1 MTMGSTEV
9 LINKSEERK
18 MPKKYIS
25 NVHDNRKH
33 RGNMSLKESEAPHR
47 EREADASMPA

>member
-1 MTMGSTEV
+1 MTLGSTEV